1 MKEKIRI
8 LIVEDEP
15 LIADDLSFIL
25 QDEGYE
31 VIGSAIDFDEAKAL
45 LKQQPDLVLLDISL
59 DGDEDGIDVA
69 QYINAHHQIP
79 IIFVTSHSDRLT
91 INRVKKTNPCAFIV
105 KPFKAGEIASAI
117 SIALYK
123 SKQKALVKPK
133 QENDHF
139 FIKIGYDLVKIKYDD
154 INYIKAEDNY
164 TTIYLKDDDLLASM
178 SLKLLSEKLPSEQFV
193 RIHRSYLINIKRIE
207 RISHRFVYIDGQEVP
222 IGKNHYQKLQDIINM
237 I

>member
-1 MKEKIRI
+1 MKDQIKI

-31 VIGSAIDFDEAKAL
+31 VIGNAIDFDEAKEFL
-45 LKQQPDLVLLDISL
+45 QQKPDLVLLDISL

-69 QYINAHHQIP
+69 QYINEHYQIP
-79 IIFVTSHSDRLT
+79 FIFVTSHSDRLT
-91 INRVKKTNPCAFIV
+91 INRVKKTNPCAFII
-105 KPFKAGEIASAI
+105 KPFKAGEVRSAI

-123 SKQKALVKPK
+123 QKQNKLTPSKQT
-133 QENDHF
+133 NDSF

-164 TTIYLKDDDLLASM
+164 TTIYLNNDDLLASM
-178 SLKLLSEKLPSEQFV
+178 SLKLLAEKLPSDQFI
-193 RIHRSYLINIKRIE
+193 RIHRSYLINIKRVE
-207 RISHRFVYIDGQEVP
+207 RISHRFVYINGQEVP

-237 I
+237 L